1 MLIQKIPKE
10 TRGMYPFSK
19 ALKGIMAMVIAISVA
34 ACSGG
39 DGSVRTLVP
48 DGPAPAPADP
58 PGPNIVDVATE
69 AGSFNT
75 LLAAATAAGLVE
87 TLSDESASL
96 TLFAPTDAA
105 FDALFATMPEGAK
118 DELLADTER
127 LTSILTYHVL
137 EGAVDIA
144 AAGELA
150 GTAVET
156 VSGEKVALT
165 IREDAYLYVN
175 EGKVDPYDVMASNG
189 VIHVIDK
196 VLLPPEPDTSAA
208 DMTIVEIASANEDFE
223 TLVTAV
229 TAADLVGTLGNPDAM
244 LTVFAPTDDAFAM
257 LGDLGLDYLTSDLD
271 LLTNTLLYHVI
282 DGAVDSI
289 DAAAA
294 YNQSVTMINGDPA
307 GVTIVDGMLMIG
319 GATVVTKDIVA
330 SNGIIHVIDAVIM
343 PPSAGPAPL
352 AVEASAAGFSTLV
365 TAVEAAGMTED
376 LLDANANLTVF
387 APTNDAFDALPDG
400 ALDELL
406 ADPDALANVL
416 AYHVYPDTVDSA
428 TAIALDGN
436 SITMLNGESV
446 AVSVVD
452 GNLFVN
458 DAQVVAADVEAS
470 NGIIHVIDQVLIPT
484 GVDSAELADFS
495 GTFAGSTVT
504 DEVYEFPSGAEG
516 YAGFANDNTDLYPF
530 TFEFGGK
537 ITFTAAIPEG
547 GTPANVRFVFEN
559 APYPD
564 INPNFSTENV
574 LVSGG
579 EAVYTVDIPAQDPA
593 QTFSSFLMY
602 IVERDS
608 PVYITNV
615 VATSYETDPNA
626 ATYADFS
633 GTFAGSTVEDEV
645 YTFPTGAEG
654 YAGFANNNAAL
665 YPFTFGFGGKITF
678 TAAIPEGGSD
688 ANVRFVFENA
698 PYPDTNPNFSTA
710 NVLISGGEATYTVD
724 IPSQDP
730 AQTFESFLMY
740 IVERD
745 SPVMVK
751 NVVVTAYTEDD
762 VADFGGTFAGTTVE
776 NDVYT
781 FPTGAQG
788 YAGFANDNGA
798 LYPLSFPNGGKVTF
812 SAAIP
817 DGGTDTNVR
826 FVFENAP
833 YPDVNPNF
841 STENVLVSGS
851 EAFYT
856 VEVAPQD
863 AAQTFS
869 SLLMYVVER
878 DSPVMVKNVVVRPY

>member
-1 MLIQKIPKE
+1 
-10 TRGMYPFSK
+10 MYPFSK

-516 YAGFANDNTDLYPF
+516 YAGFANNNTDLYPF

-730 AQTFESFLMY
+730 AQTFESLLMY

>member
-1 MLIQKIPKE
+1 
-10 TRGMYPFSK
+10 MYPFSK

-654 YAGFANNNAAL
+654 YAGFANDNAAL

-817 DGGTDTNVR
+817 NGGTDTNVR

>member
-1 MLIQKIPKE
+1 
-10 TRGMYPFSK
+10 MYPFSK

-244 LTVFAPTDDAFAM
+244 LTVFAPTDDAFAI

-400 ALDELL
+400 ALDEPL

-817 DGGTDTNVR
+817 NGGTDTNVR

>member
-1 MLIQKIPKE
+1 
-10 TRGMYPFSK
+10 MYPFSK

-516 YAGFANDNTDLYPF
+516 YAGFANNNTDLYPF

-654 YAGFANNNAAL
+654 YAGFANDNAAL

-817 DGGTDTNVR
+817 NGGTDTNVR

>member
-1 MLIQKIPKE
+1 
-10 TRGMYPFSK
+10 MYPFSK

-564 INPNFSTENV
+564 VNPNFSTENV

>member
-1 MLIQKIPKE
+1 
-10 TRGMYPFSK
+10 MYPFSK

-817 DGGTDTNVR
+817 NGGTDTNVR

>member
-1 MLIQKIPKE
+1 
-10 TRGMYPFSK
+10 MYPFSK

-654 YAGFANNNAAL
+654 YAGFSNNNAAL